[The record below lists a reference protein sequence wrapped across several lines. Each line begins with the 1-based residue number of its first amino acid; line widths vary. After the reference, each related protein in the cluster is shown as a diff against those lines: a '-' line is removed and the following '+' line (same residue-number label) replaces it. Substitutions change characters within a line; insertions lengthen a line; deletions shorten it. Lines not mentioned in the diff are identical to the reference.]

1 MCELLDVSRSGYYA
15 FRDREDESPRALRD
29 KGLLVLIK
37 AIFEESDGTYGS
49 PRIYR
54 ELRAA
59 GERVSSKRV
68 ARLMREAGLRA
79 RQRRAFRR
87 TTDSNHDE
95 PIAKNELQREFK
107 APAPNR
113 VWAGDTTYIATPQ
126 GWLFLVVI
134 IDLFSRRVVG
144 WSVGRRLDGA
154 LAAEAL
160 RRALATRRPDRGK
173 LLFHS
178 DRGIE
183 FASLEFRTLL
193 SSVDAARSMSRK
205 GNCWDNAPV
214 ESFFSTLKVELIY
227 RRAFVTRTE
236 IERALFQFIEG
247 FYNSRR
253 LHSTLAYLSPAKY
266 EQQFTLNAVH

>member
-15 FRDREDESPRALRD
+15 QREREECARFARDRR
-29 KGLLVLIK
+29 LLVLIR
-37 AIFEESDGTYGS
+37 AIFEESDRTYGS
-49 PRIYR
+49 PRVHR

-59 GERVSSKRV
+59 GERVSEKRV
-68 ARLMREAGLRA
+68 ARLMREFGLRA
-79 RQRRAFRR
+79 RERRAFRR
-87 TTDSNHDE
+87 TTDSNHDQ
-95 PIAKNELQREFK
+95 PIAKNVLDREFE

-134 IDLFSRRVVG
+134 VDLFSRRVVG
-144 WSVGRRLDGA
+144 WSMGRRLDGE
-154 LAAEAL
+154 LATRAL
-160 RRALATRRPDRGK
+160 RGALATRRPVRGQ

-183 FASLEFRTLL
+183 FACDEFRQALA
-193 SSVDAARSMSRK
+193 SVDAARSMSRK
-205 GNCWDNAPV
+205 GNCWDNAAV

-227 RRAFVTRTE
+227 RRSFSSRPEV
-236 IERALFQFIEG
+236 ERAVFRFIEG

-253 LHSTLAYLSPAKY
+253 LHSTLSYVSPAKY
-266 EQQFTLNAVH
+266 EQQFEENAVH